1 MSKFSKYAGW
11 TLTVIGVICV
21 LLFGVTFLD
30 PSPTA
35 ADARPGVIILALLF
49 GVPGGIVLWR
59 WYKKAREH
67 KERAE
72 LLGTLRT
79 RDRISV
85 SEIAG
90 TLGRGEAET
99 ERLIVRMSEE
109 ERLDLVFDASTRQF
123 LHRGRISAP
132 AALPDKCPTC
142 GAPLQQKMVV
152 AGERATCDYCGSP
165 VGGPAQ

>member
-1 MSKFSKYAGW
+1 VSKFGKYAGW
-11 TLTVIGVICV
+11 TLTVLGVICV
-21 LLFGVTFLD
+21 LLLGVTFLD
-30 PSPTA
+30 PHPTA
-35 ADARPGVIILALLF
+35 AGARPGLIMLALLF

-67 KERAE
+67 RERAE

-90 TLGRGEAET
+90 TLGRSEAET

-109 ERLDLVFDASTRQF
+109 ERLDLVFDASSRQF
-123 LHRGRISAP
+123 LHRARVSAP
-132 AALPDKCPTC
+132 AAMPDKCPTC
-142 GAPLQQKMVV
+142 GGPLQQKMVV
-152 AGERATCDYCGSP
+152 AGERVTCDYCGSP
-165 VGGPAQ
+165 VGEAAQ